1 MKRLRNI
8 IDGIPVEAT
17 DSQRRDVVNPATEQV
32 VAQIPVGSAA
42 DAAAAVNSAR
52 LAHPGWA
59 RLDLPDRLDHLS
71 RIADNVE
78 RHVRELAE
86 LENEEMG
93 KPIPLAEQFIA
104 GGIAAL
110 RHSIERPS
118 QARTR
123 LPVRCSLVTAA
134 MVSPLIPHGEL
145 GIGAGLGIDHPAADD
160 EGVEAGPLCQ
170 PWVRRPALTG

>member
-1 MKRLRNI
+1 MTSSTRPPNKSS
-8 IDGIPVEAT
+8 P
-17 DSQRRDVVNPATEQV
+17 
-32 VAQIPVGSAA
+32 QIPVGSAA

-59 RLDLPDRLDHLS
+59 RLDLPDRLDHPS

-78 RHVRELAE
+78 RYVRELAE

-110 RHSIERPS
+110 RHSIER
-118 QARTR
+118 ARSY
-123 LPVRCSLVTAA
+123 PFIADVTAPGESGRTIVVREPHLGLEETLIRLVPWRLCWHCDHEPA
-134 MVSPLIPHGEL
+134 VS
-145 GIGAGLGIDHPAADD
+145 ASRARRKAARVSA
-160 EGVEAGPLCQ
+160 E
-170 PWVRRPALTG
+170 